1 MQVVDMET
9 GDNPWLYTFS
19 NKSSWNPSASR
30 DHSWNLDITT
40 LIPTTTDGNQQY
52 LIDPF
57 QLEKYMNGF
66 MAIIIIVLGLVGN
79 SLTVIVLTRRTMH
92 SSTNCYLTAL
102 AVWDA
107 MVLLGTFCLMV
118 LPQLSTGFH
127 GLVFPYIVKYIYP
140 FALIAQTATLWLT
153 VSFTVERYIAV
164 CHPLKAARMCTI
176 ARARLVI
183 AFVSLTSFVFNLNR
197 WFDYQIVKQYNNTT
211 NTTVLTYDFTEF
223 GKNRIYRQVYFLW
236 LYLLV
241 MFFIPLTSL
250 AVLNAFLIFAVKKS
264 HQQRKDMNVRQSREN
279 NVTIM
284 LVSVVMV
291 FMICQLPALIYNV
304 AFAVNGQVVKTVYGW
319 KILSTIRNFMVTFN
333 SAINFILYCAFGQKF
348 RRTFIR
354 TFCRCLVHGENFNSL
369 TYPHSTVLAS
379 TSVGNKYRVLKGKK
393 GLHYQMADLS
403 CTHNTLLSKYSPH
416 SRNDLLP
423 IPKVVRQKYEN
434 GRCRNRNYDYRGT
447 QKEETEICDMIKTPN
462 SSCPPSPI

>member
-1 MQVVDMET
+1 MQVVAMET
-9 GDNPWLYTFS
+9 EDTPMLSFIS
-19 NKSSWNPSASR
+19 NKTGWNPSFPR
-30 DHSWNLDITT
+30 DQSQHLDITT
-40 LIPTTTDGNQQY
+40 FLPIAVDSQQHH
-52 LIDPF
+52 LVDSVL
-57 QLEKYMNGF
+57 LERYMNGF

-102 AVWDA
+102 AVWDG

-118 LPQLSTGFH
+118 LPQLSVGFK
-127 GLVFPYIVKYIYP
+127 GYVFPYIVKYIYP

-183 AFVSLTSFVFNLNR
+183 AFVSVTSFLFNVNR
-197 WFDYQIVKQYNNTT
+197 WFDYEIISRDNNTT
-211 NTTVLTYDFTEF
+211 NTTELDYAFTDF
-223 GKNRIYRQVYFLW
+223 GKNNVYRQVYFLW
-236 LYLLV
+236 LYLFI

-250 AVLNAFLIFAVKKS
+250 AVLNTFLIFAVRRS

-284 LVSVVMV
+284 LVSVVIV
-291 FMICQLPALIYNV
+291 FMICQLPALVYNV
-304 AFAVNGQVVKTVYGW
+304 AFSVNSYVIHMYGW
-319 KILSTIRNFMVTFN
+319 QILSTIRNFMVTFN

-379 TSVGNKYRVLKGKK
+379 TTTGNKYRVLKGKK

-403 CTHNTLLSKYSPH
+403 CTHNTLLSKYTPH
-416 SRNDLLP
+416 SRTDLLP
-423 IPKVVRQKYEN
+423 LPKVGRQKFEN
-434 GRCRNRNYDYRGT
+434 GRCRNRNYDYRGSI
-447 QKEETEICDMIKTPN
+447 QEESELCDMIKTPN